1 MAYVR
6 SSIDEKNFLW
16 FEKDH
21 SRQTLVR
28 IELRTGQIRSLRPFA
43 IEFSYPLS
51 AIAGRNGSGK
61 STMLAVAAC
70 AFHNGTKG
78 YRLPDRK
85 ATYYTFADFFI
96 QADDDIPLG
105 GIEIHYSIRHDKWRH
120 PETGLPD
127 ARLGLQRRTKGKGG
141 RWNDYAARVRR
152 NVIYMG
158 INRVVPH
165 SEKTVS
171 KSYRS
176 NFSESEARGFEDEV
190 RADVGDVLGIQ
201 YDAFKFRSYAKYRL
215 PSVKARSCTYTGFNM
230 GAGENALFEMFS
242 HIHACPSGTLIL
254 VDEIELGLH
263 EEAQRRLVHKLKSI
277 AKDKGLQF
285 LFTTHSPTILK
296 NLPPEARFFIENLV
310 TRTEVVPKIS
320 AEFAAG
326 KMSGVNSREL
336 TVLVEDVI
344 AKATVEASLSAEQR
358 ARVSVYNVGSAEAV
372 VRHLASKRREKAD
385 SCLAVLD
392 GDQKVRH
399 AELEKTYKAALQS
412 HTKTDV
418 DWFLERCSFL
428 PGETWPEKWLIK
440 SLLDDCASD
449 FKSEYG
455 FETIAAGKLC
465 LNSAIDAGKHAEF
478 LSLSEKLFL
487 PRETIISAV
496 PRLLARAS
504 PSTLAPVRKVIQSA
518 LER

>member
-6 SSIDEKNFLW
+6 SPVDSKNFLW

-28 IELRTGQIRSLRPFA
+28 IDLKTGQIRSLRPFS
-43 IEFSYPLS
+43 IELSYPLS

-61 STMLAVAAC
+61 STLLAMAAC

-96 QADDDIPLG
+96 QADDDIPLE

-120 PETGLPD
+120 PETGL
-127 ARLGLQRRTKGKGG
+127 AHERLGIQRRAKGKGG

-152 NVIYMG
+152 NVIYLG

-171 KSYRS
+171 KSYRF
-176 NFSESEARGFEDEV
+176 NFSESAARGFEDEV

-215 PSVKARSCTYTGFNM
+215 PSVRTHSCTYTGFNM

-242 HIHACPSGTLIL
+242 HIHACPVGTLIL

-263 EEAQRRLVHKLKSI
+263 DEAQKRLVHKLKSI
-277 AKDKGLQF
+277 SKDKGLQF
-285 LFTTHSPTILK
+285 LFTTHSSTILK
-296 NLPPEARFFIENLV
+296 NLPPEGRFFIENLV

-344 AKATVEASLSAEQR
+344 AKAMVEASLNAEQR
-358 ARVSVYNVGSAEAV
+358 ARISVYNVGSAEAV
-372 VRHLASKRREKAD
+372 VRHLASKRREKSD
-385 SCLAVLD
+385 SCVAVLD
-392 GDQKVRH
+392 GDQKVRY
-399 AELEKTYKAALQS
+399 AELAKTYKSALQS
-412 HTKTDV
+412 YTESDV
-418 DWFLERCSFL
+418 AWFLERCSFL
-428 PGETWPEKWLIK
+428 PGDTWPEKWLIK
-440 SLLDDCASD
+440 SLLADCAAD
-449 FKSEYG
+449 FKTEYG
-455 FETIAAGKLC
+455 FESVAASKLC
-465 LNSAIDAGKHAEF
+465 LNNAIAAGKHAEF
-478 LSLSEKLFL
+478 LSLSEQLFL

-496 PRLLARAS
+496 PRLLSRTS
-504 PSTLAPVRKVIQSA
+504 PSTLTPVREVIQRA